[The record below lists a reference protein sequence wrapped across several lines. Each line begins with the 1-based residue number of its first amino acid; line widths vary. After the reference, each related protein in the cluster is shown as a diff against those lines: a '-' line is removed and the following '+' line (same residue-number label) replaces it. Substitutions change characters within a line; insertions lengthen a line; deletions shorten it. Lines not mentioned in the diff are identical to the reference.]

1 VRARV
6 LSDAGYLI
14 GLLDRAIEHTAFDER
29 EPLARLGQQDV
40 EEPQDLLDVVHQ
52 NRSFAVRIGGWQV
65 ERIDAVRRRRS
76 NAQKLAAHGFAQGA
90 VLVLAV
96 DDDDVGGVGQKQI
109 ATRQD
114 LRKEG
119 LTAA

>member
-1 VRARV
+1 M
-6 LSDAGYLI
+6 S
-14 GLLDRAIEHTAFDER
+14 EQ
-29 EPLARLGQQDV
+29 PLARLGQQDV

-52 NRSFAVRIGGWQV
+52 NRSFAARIGGWQV

-76 NAQKLAAHGFAQGA
+76 NAQKLPAHRFAQGT

-114 LRKEG
+114 LGKEG